1 MKRDFDPL
9 QELNTAKHNT
19 IELAKAY
26 NALNERVHQQEAIT
40 RTLTQMI
47 ADLQTRITRLEN
59 ETHTQSRK

>member
-9 QELNTAKHNT
+9 EELNRAKHNT

-26 NALNERVHQQEAIT
+26 NLLHNRIGEQEQTI
-40 RTLTQMI
+40 RSLTQMI

-59 ETHTQSRK
+59 ERR